1 MVIFVYNQAFIHII
15 STVMAVPDKSEDM
28 LLIRLGKL
36 LAVAGITLVFGFV
49 AGLQYFVLT
58 LPKPPSDAI
67 PISDGIVV
75 ITGGQQRLSNGLK
88 LLKNGLSTK
97 MLVSGV
103 GPGVSKS
110 ILAAKLGLDADSR
123 AKLECCVELEFKA
136 GDTRGNARAAAQ
148 WAEHNNLKSLLLV
161 TANYHMPRAEHIFRR
176 EISQLT
182 LQTWPVNPDDF
193 DPQTWWRDA
202 SILRLLSR
210 EYAKY
215 LAESLR

>member
-1 MVIFVYNQAFIHII
+1 
-15 STVMAVPDKSEDM
+15 MAVTDKSADI
-28 LLIRLGKL
+28 LLIRLGKW
-36 LAVAGITLVFGFV
+36 LAVAGITLVFGLV

-58 LPKPPSDAI
+58 LPKPPAGAI

-75 ITGGQQRLSNGLK
+75 ITGGQQRLTNGLK
-88 LLKNGLSTK
+88 LLKNGLSPK

-110 ILAAKLGLDADSR
+110 ILAAKLGLDPDSR
-123 AKLECCVELEFKA
+123 AKLDCCVELEFKA
-136 GDTRGNARAAAQ
+136 SDTRGNASAAAQ
-148 WAEHNNLKSLLLV
+148 WAERNNLQSLLLV

-182 LQTWPVNPDDF
+182 LHTWPVSPDDF

-202 SILRLLSR
+202 SILRLLGR

-215 LAESLR
+215 LAESLL